1 MSGVGEDV
9 RTGTEAGQHATS
21 QDGYLLR
28 ARGIR
33 KVFRSGDEELEVLR
47 KVDVEVRAGE
57 MLAITGASGV
67 GKTTLLHI
75 LGALDRPT
83 EGDLHIQATDVLALD
98 ADSLADFRNRYIGFI
113 FQFHNLLPEFT
124 AFENALMPAMI
135 AKAPPEGAED
145 KAAELLGRVGLGRR
159 LHHRPGELSGGECQR
174 VAVVRAL
181 IMAPLVVLAD
191 EPSGN
196 LDTEASQNLH
206 ALMRELSRAEDQA
219 FVVMTHDRAL
229 AASLDRGA
237 HLEAGELQS
246 P

>member
-1 MSGVGEDV
+1 MRADVG
-9 RTGTEAGQHATS
+9 TGNEAGQTAAT
-21 QDGYLLR
+21 QDGFLLE

-33 KVFRSGDEELEVLR
+33 KVYHSRNEELEVLR

-83 EGDLHIQATDVLALD
+83 EGNLRIQATDVLALNGD
-98 ADSLADFRNRYIGFI
+98 PLADFRNRYIGFV

-124 AFENALMPAMI
+124 ALENVLMPAMI
-135 AKAPPEGAED
+135 AKAPPEGVET
-145 KAAELLGRVGLGRR
+145 KAAELLGRVGLERR

-196 LDTEASQNLH
+196 LDAEASQNLH
-206 ALMRELSRAEDQA
+206 ALMRELSRAEKQA

-229 AASLDRGA
+229 ASSLDRGA

-246 P
+246 T

>member
-1 MSGVGEDV
+1 MA
-9 RTGTEAGQHATS
+9 TGAVTEEAIAAR
-21 QDGYLLR
+21 DGAVLR

-33 KVFRSGDEELEVLR
+33 KVFRSGEEELEVLR

-83 EGDLHIQATDVLALD
+83 EGELHIQSTDVLALSGD
-98 ADSLADFRNRYIGFI
+98 ELADFRNRHIGFV

-124 AFENALMPAMI
+124 ALENALLPAMI
-135 AKAPPEGAED
+135 SKEPPEGAQN
-145 KAAELLGRVGLGRR
+145 KATELLGRVGLERR

-174 VAVVRAL
+174 VAVVRAVV
-181 IMAPLVVLAD
+181 MAPLVVLAD

-196 LDTEASQNLH
+196 LDAEASQNLH
-206 ALMRELSRAEDQA
+206 ALMRELSREESQA

-237 HLEAGELQS
+237 HLEAGELHAS
-246 P
+246 

>member
-1 MSGVGEDV
+1 VTGVRGDV
-9 RTGTEAGQHATS
+9 ATRLETGRPDTPG
-21 QDGYLLR
+21 DGAVLR
-28 ARGIR
+28 GRGIR
-33 KVFRSGDEELEVLR
+33 KVFRSGTEELEVLR

-75 LGALDRPT
+75 LGTLDRPT
-83 EGDLHIQATDVLALD
+83 EGELHIQSTDVLALNGD
-98 ADSLADFRNRYIGFI
+98 PLADFRNRHIGFV

-124 AFENALMPAMI
+124 ALENVLLPAMI
-135 AKAPPEGAED
+135 SKAPPEGVEE
-145 KAAELLGRVGLGRR
+145 KAAELLGRVGLERR

-181 IMAPLVVLAD
+181 VMAPLVVLAD

-196 LDTEASQNLH
+196 LDAEASQNLH
-206 ALMRELSRAEDQA
+206 ALMRELARAETQA

-237 HLEAGELQS
+237 HLEAGELYQS
-246 P
+246 